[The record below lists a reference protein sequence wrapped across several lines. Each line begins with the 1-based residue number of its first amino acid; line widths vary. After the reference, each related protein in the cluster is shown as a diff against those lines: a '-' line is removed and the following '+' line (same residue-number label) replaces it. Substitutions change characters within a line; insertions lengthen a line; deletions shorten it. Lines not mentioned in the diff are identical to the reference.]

1 MSTDSLVGFCLW
13 PGCLLKIICGEVFIA
28 FLAVQSHGFTTA
40 PYNQTIIPVDSIDCA
55 VKTKYV
61 YFLCA
66 PSASSGRPS
75 TINDN

>member
-55 VKTKYV
+55 VKTKICI
-61 YFLCA
+61 FPL
-66 PSASSGRPS
+66 R
-75 TINDN
+75 TISK